1 MEVSTIIVKQK
12 DLGCGATKVH
22 IIDQDLETND
32 AQTRLFWK
40 TLGGKADV
48 AGNALH
54 SSFLLVLLGSHFYL
68 PVYFPFSYP
77 VVEGVVGGGGGRTP
91 YVKLCATSKTLH
103 EERWLD
109 AKTNEGLLVG
119 SNVAA

>member
-12 DLGCGATKVH
+12 DLGCAATKVH

-54 SSFLLVLLGSHFYL
+54 SSFLFVLIVLVYLLLYSLF
-68 PVYFPFSYP
+68 FP
-77 VVEGVVGGGGGRTP
+77 VVKEGRGGGCRRTP
-91 YVKLCATSKTLH
+91 
-103 EERWLD
+103 
-109 AKTNEGLLVG
+109 
-119 SNVAA
+119 

>member
-22 IIDQDLETND
+22 IIEQDLETND
-32 AQTRLFWK
+32 SQTRLFWK

-54 SSFLLVLLGSHFYL
+54 CSFLFVCGSCFIYSILSCSWGAVGRGGETPIYGLHK
-68 PVYFPFSYP
+68 
-77 VVEGVVGGGGGRTP
+77 EG
-91 YVKLCATSKTLH
+91 KFTS
-103 EERWLD
+103 R
-109 AKTNEGLLVG
+109 AKVHIKSAG
-119 SNVAA
+119 

>member
-12 DLGCGATKVH
+12 VLGCGATKVH

-54 SSFLLVLLGSHFYL
+54 SSFLFVLIVLFYL
-68 PVYFPFSYP
+68 LQCSPLFFP
-77 VVEGVVGGGGGRTP
+77 VVKGWSGGGLP
-91 YVKLCATSKTLH
+91 IY
-103 EERWLD
+103 
-109 AKTNEGLLVG
+109 GLQAH
-119 SNVAA
+119 SI

>member
-12 DLGCGATKVH
+12 DLDCGATKVH

-54 SSFLLVLLGSHFYL
+54 SSFLFVLIVSSFICCCVLLSFFLWLRGWS
-68 PVYFPFSYP
+68 
-77 VVEGVVGGGGGRTP
+77 GGGLPIYGLRT
-91 YVKLCATSKTLH
+91 LSI
-103 EERWLD
+103 
-109 AKTNEGLLVG
+109 
-119 SNVAA
+119 

>member
-54 SSFLLVLLGSHFYL
+54 SSFLFVLLVSHFYL
-68 PVYFPFSYP
+68 PFSYP
-77 VVEGVVGGGGGRTP
+77 VVEGVIGGGGVRTL
-91 YVKLCATSKTLH
+91 YIWATSKTLH

-109 AKTNEGLLVG
+109 A
-119 SNVAA
+119 

>member
-54 SSFLLVLLGSHFYL
+54 SSFLLVLLVSHFYL

-77 VVEGVVGGGGGRTP
+77 VVEGVRARPWRWSTSQIP
-91 YVKLCATSKTLH
+91 LDCQFWLVKFPQSLVILAT
-103 EERWLD
+103 
-109 AKTNEGLLVG
+109 
-119 SNVAA
+119 

>member
-1 MEVSTIIVKQK
+1 MEVSTIIVKRK
-12 DLGCGATKVH
+12 DLGCAATKVH

-54 SSFLLVLLGSHFYL
+54 SCFLFVLIVSSFICCCILF
-68 PVYFPFSYP
+68 FP
-77 VVEGVVGGGGGRTP
+77 VVKVGGGGAGGGRTF
-91 YVKLCATSKTLH
+91 YIWATSP
-103 EERWLD
+103 
-109 AKTNEGLLVG
+109 
-119 SNVAA
+119 